1 MATTQPPKRPLGA
14 FFVFSNETRPIVKKE
29 HPDFKIG
36 DVGKKLGELWR
47 DLSEADKKKYVDN
60 AAENKVKY
68 EKELEKFKSKNPD
81 FVPIPKKKRISK
93 KTKETKKEP
102 VEEEEVSETVPDSP
116 PPKKTR
122 KTKKKIVEDETS

>member
-1 MATTQPPKRPLGA
+1 MTTTQPPKRPLGA

-47 DLSEADKKKYVDN
+47 DLSETDKKKYVEN

-68 EKELEKFKSKNPD
+68 EKELEKFKSKHPD
-81 FVPIPKKKRISK
+81 FVPVAKKKRVSK
-93 KTKETKKEP
+93 KTKETIEKDDAVEIDAP
-102 VEEEEVSETVPDSP
+102 V
-116 PPKKTR
+116 PKKPR
-122 KTKKKIVEDETS
+122 KTKKKVVEEVSGDSV

>member
-81 FVPIPKKKRISK
+81 FVPLPKKKRVSK
-93 KTKETKKEP
+93 KTKEAKKEP
-102 VEEEEVSETVPDSP
+102 VEEEISETVPDSP

-122 KTKKKIVEDETS
+122 KTKKKVVEDETS

>member
-1 MATTQPPKRPLGA
+1 MTTTQPPKRPLGA

-47 DLSEADKKKYVDN
+47 DLSETDKKKYVEN

-68 EKELEKFKSKNPD
+68 DKELEKFKSKHPD
-81 FVPIPKKKRISK
+81 FVPVAKKKRASK
-93 KTKETKKEP
+93 KTVEKDDAVETDAP
-102 VEEEEVSETVPDSP
+102 A
-116 PPKKTR
+116 PKKPR
-122 KTKKKIVEDETS
+122 KTKKKVVEEVSDDSA